1 MAAANTLNFQ
11 VEGDNN
17 AALFT
22 LKIHRGEGMCLL
34 AMNWKN
40 GKPTKDFV
48 GFAIEYK
55 EPGGTK
61 FYALSNRLGFPNADG
76 SADPNKLSTL
86 RSPIQKFRWVHFPFH
101 PDIAG
106 DFTYR
111 VTPAFMDANGKLSYG
126 EAQTAK
132 IQLMSETYPGEL
144 NVCFTRGFVASQSFV
159 DQFQSNGHT
168 ISELLPAKANLGLD
182 FTPTHPDAKKAYEWM
197 GFEARADILA
207 VLDTAIADKTAEV
220 RVVAYDLNIPDIVDR
235 LEKIGTRLK
244 VIIDVSGDHTKTG
257 SAENAAAERLKV
269 SAGEENVKRQKM
281 GALQHNK
288 TIIVNS
294 PKNKLVVCGSTNFS
308 WRAFYVQSNNAII
321 MEGASAIKP
330 FLTAFDNYW
339 KINDNSVPA
348 FGNTGSAK
356 WNSLGLASVN
366 AKVAFSPHV
375 PTNALYQSIADDHL
389 VKPGIS
395 SVLYSLAFL
404 YEAPGAIRDNI
415 IKITKNKNI
424 FVYGIADKQVGG
436 IELQTPDG
444 NLAPVY
450 PSALVTSDTPE
461 PFKSEPTGGSGT
473 RMHHKFIVID
483 FNKPSA
489 RVYMGSY
496 NFSSPAD
503 ISNGENLLLIK
514 DRRIA
519 TSYMIEALSIF
530 DHYEFRLMQ
539 ADAAKARTVLTLKK
553 PPVAAGDTAWWEE
566 DYKIARKILDRELF
580 S

>member
-1 MAAANTLNFQ
+1 MTATNTFNFQ
-11 VEGDNN
+11 VEGDND

-34 AMNWKN
+34 AMNWKKD
-40 GKPTKDFV
+40 KPTKDFV

-61 FYALSNRLGFPNADG
+61 FYALSNRLGFPNIDG
-76 SADPNKLSTL
+76 SADPNKLSTF

-101 PDIAG
+101 PDIPG
-106 DFTYR
+106 DFIYR
-111 VTPAFMDANGKLSYG
+111 VTPVFMDLKDKLSYG
-126 EAQTAK
+126 EPQTAN
-132 IQLMSETYPGEL
+132 IQLMSETYPDEL

-159 DQFQSNGHT
+159 DQFQADGHT
-168 ISELLPAKANLGLD
+168 VSELIPLKANLGLD
-182 FTPTHPDAKKAYEWM
+182 FKPTHPDAKRAYEWM
-197 GFEARADILA
+197 GFEARADILD
-207 VLDTAIADKTAEV
+207 VLDKAIADKKAEV
-220 RVVAYDLNIPDIVDR
+220 RVIAYDLNIPDIVDR
-235 LEKIGTRLK
+235 LEKIGKRLK
-244 VIIDVSGDHTKTG
+244 VIIDVSADHKKTG
-257 SAENAAAERLKV
+257 SAENAAADRLKA
-269 SAGEENVKRQKM
+269 SAGEQNVKRQKM

-294 PKNKLVVCGSTNFS
+294 PDTKLVVCGSTNFS
-308 WRAFYVQSNNAII
+308 WRAFFVQSNNAII
-321 MEGASAIKP
+321 MEGENAIKP

-339 KINDNSVPA
+339 KINDDSVPA
-348 FGNTGSAK
+348 FGNTASAK
-356 WNSLGLASVN
+356 WNDLGLASVN

-375 PTNALYQSIADDHL
+375 PANALYQSIADDIGTA
-389 VKPGIS
+389 GIS

-404 YEAPGAIRDNI
+404 YESPGAIKDTI
-415 IKITKNKNI
+415 KKITRDKNI
-424 FVYGIADKQVGG
+424 FVYGIADKEVGG
-436 IELQTPDG
+436 IDLQTPDG

-450 PSALVTSDTPE
+450 PSALVKADTPE

-489 RVYMGSY
+489 RVYIGSY

-503 ISNGENLLLIK
+503 TSNGENLLLIK

-530 DHYEFRLMQ
+530 DHYEFRLVQ
-539 ADAAKARTVLTLKK
+539 ANAKKARKVLSLKK
-553 PPVAAGDTAWWEE
+553 PPAKEGIVAWWEE
-566 DYKIARKILDRELF
+566 DYKVARKIHDRELF